1 MSDLLD
7 KLLLGAF
14 VLFGVLVA
22 GSRRADHRAKQAKT
36 DWDAEL
42 KRVKGDTTADDL
54 EAVADAPVEPDAN
67 LSDTSTWKLR

>member
-1 MSDLLD
+1 MGDLLD
-7 KLLLGAF
+7 KLLLGALI
-14 VLFGVLVA
+14 LFGALVA
-22 GSRRADHRAKQAKT
+22 GGRRSDRRAKQAKT

-54 EAVADAPVEPDAN
+54 EAVADAPAEPDAN